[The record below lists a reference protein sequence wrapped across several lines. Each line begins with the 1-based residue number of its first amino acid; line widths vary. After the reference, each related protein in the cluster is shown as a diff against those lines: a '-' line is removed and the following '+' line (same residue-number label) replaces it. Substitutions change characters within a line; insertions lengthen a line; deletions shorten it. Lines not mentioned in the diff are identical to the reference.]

1 MKKTFALT
9 LAASLSLASAAL
21 VSTPTV
27 FAATTQGKV
36 TYTKGATTVWT
47 SAVKGQAVKSYIS
60 KDTALNFVNTKQV
73 YGTTWYET
81 ADHGWLP
88 ETYLSLGDAAVPK
101 TKVNL
106 TPATPAT
113 KAVAGNVTTNY
124 HAGAV
129 TVWRQPNIS
138 AIAGYLNSGKSVAY
152 TETKSVGGETWYHLQ
167 QGGWILADFTGSNAA
182 KTVQQPTKSTS
193 SAQTKQSSQSSQ
205 ASQSTQTTSQTTQT
219 TTTRS
224 NNQTTS
230 SHTTSTSA
238 TGVLGIAEQYLGVP
252 YKWGG
257 TKPAGFDC
265 SGFVQYVFA
274 KAGVS
279 LPRTTTQQERVGTVI
294 PVSQAQP
301 GDLLFWG
308 ARGSSY
314 HVAIYMGNG
323 RYINAPAPGQNV
335 SESSI
340 STYFAPSFAEHL

>member
-1 MKKTFALT
+1 MKKKIFAMT

-47 SAVKGQAVKSYIS
+47 SAGKGQTVKRYLS
-60 KDTALNFVNTKQV
+60 KDTALNFVSSKQV
-73 YGTTWYET
+73 YGTLWYET

-88 ETYLSLGDAAVPK
+88 ETYVSLGNTTTPK

-106 TPATPAT
+106 KPATTT
-113 KAVAGNVTTNY
+113 KAAVGNVTTKY

-138 AIAGYLNSGKSVAY
+138 AVAGYLSNGKSVAY
-152 TETKSVGGETWYHLQ
+152 TETKSVGGATWYHLQ
-167 QGGWILADFTGSNAA
+167 QGGWILADFTGFSAA
-182 KTVQQPTKSTS
+182 KTAQQTTKSTS
-193 SAQTKQSSQSSQ
+193 STQTSQATQSSQST
-205 ASQSTQTTSQTTQT
+205 QSTQTTQT
-219 TTTRS
+219 TTRS
-224 NNQTTS
+224 NSQTQS
-230 SHTTSTSA
+230 SQTTSTSA

-252 YKWGG
+252 YQWGG
-257 TKPAGFDC
+257 TTPAGFDC

-279 LPRTTTQQERVGTVI
+279 LPRTTTEQETVGTVI

-323 RYINAPAPGQNV
+323 RYINAPAPGQSV